1 MRIRDEYAAYGKRAA
16 NVSINQRLL
25 EDAKALDINLSATLE
40 RALEAEVRARRRQ
53 KWLEENREA
62 IAAYN
67 ARIER
72 DGLAGDH
79 VRTFKASLK
88 RSPSA

>member
-16 NVSINQRLL
+16 NVSVNQRLL

-40 RALEAEVRARRRQ
+40 RALEAEVRARRREQ
-53 KWLEENREA
+53 WLEENREA

-67 ARIER
+67 AR
-72 DGLAGDH
+72 
-79 VRTFKASLK
+79 VREHGVFSPMF
-88 RSPSA
+88 RSR

>member
-1 MRIRDEYAAYGKRAA
+1 MRIRNEYAAYGKRAA
-16 NVSINQRLL
+16 NVSVNQRLL

-40 RALEAEVRARRRQ
+40 RALEAEVRARRREQ
-53 KWLEENREA
+53 WLEENREA

-72 DGLAGDH
+72 DGMLSDH
-79 VRTFKASLK
+79 VRAFKAGN
-88 RSPSA
+88 AA

>member
-40 RALEAEVRARRRQ
+40 RALEAEVRARRREQ
-53 KWLEENREA
+53 WLEENREA

-67 ARIER
+67 ARIAR

-79 VRTFKASLK
+79 VRAFKASLK
-88 RSPSA
+88 ASSAA

>member
-1 MRIRDEYAAYGKRAA
+1 MRIRDEYAAYGKRAT
-16 NVSINQRLL
+16 NVSVNQRLL

-40 RALEAEVRARRRQ
+40 RALEAEVRARRREQ
-53 KWLEENREA
+53 WLEENREA

-72 DGLAGDH
+72 DGMLSDH
-79 VRTFKASLK
+79 VRAFRARIGK
-88 RSPSA
+88 